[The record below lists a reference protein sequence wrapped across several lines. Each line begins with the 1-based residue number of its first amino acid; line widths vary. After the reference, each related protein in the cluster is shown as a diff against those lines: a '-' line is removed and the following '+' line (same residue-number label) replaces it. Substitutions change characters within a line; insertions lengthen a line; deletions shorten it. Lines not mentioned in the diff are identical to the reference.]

1 MVENYIRVSSTAFTE
16 DTKRVNS
23 TVYNVEYLK
32 DLINKEKIV
41 FLWNFS
47 LDEIRWFDYQI

>member
-16 DTKRVNS
+16 DRKRVNS